1 MSSSEDTKLNVIK
14 NPKLV
19 EIKIENV
26 NDTMKLDYLS
36 HTQTLNDFEK
46 LYSNIYIHNNLAGK
60 WEIK

>member
-1 MSSSEDTKLNVIK
+1 
-14 NPKLV
+14 
-19 EIKIENV
+19 
-26 NDTMKLDYLS
+26 MKLDYLS